1 MKGLVLA
8 AVLWGCVGGLAADI
22 PRSVFRIDDLDEAK
36 SEAAAEEEPLVFVYS
51 DENTTC
57 PLCIGA
63 TDESF
68 KAFKSVGVLVFVNA
82 PKDWQGLP
90 LAAKHLSRRPEAGR
104 IIPQVFVTTADGGRG
119 LEVVSYER
127 LKADARKAAR
137 EVKKLL
143 EDEDVVGEA
152 GAGEDEPAAEEAAI
166 EQAPLEEWTD
176 LQGRTMKAAALKVS
190 GAKVS
195 FRLEDGR
202 VVDYPIA
209 SLSGDDRKRLEAL
222 RR

>member
-1 MKGLVLA
+1 MEPGASPPGRRCSSV
-8 AVLWGCVGGLAADI
+8 AVLLGL
-22 PRSVFRIDDLDEAK
+22 
-36 SEAAAEEEPLVFVYS
+36 
-51 DENTTC
+51 
-57 PLCIGA
+57 
-63 TDESF
+63 
-68 KAFKSVGVLVFVNA
+68 LVFVNA
-82 PKDWQGLP
+82 SKDWQGLP

-143 EDEDVVGEA
+143 EDEDVVGVAGVA
-152 GAGEDEPAAEEAAI
+152 GAEEDEPAAGEAAT
-166 EQAPLEEWTD
+166 EEAPLEEWTD
-176 LQGRTMKAAALKVS
+176 LQGRTMQAAALKVS